1 MIIGGS
7 SSSLSGDPGN
17 GSNWMLILTGLVLIV
32 AIAAKINGWV

>member
-17 GSNWMLILTGLVLIV
+17 GSNWMLILTALILMA
-32 AIAAKINGWV
+32 AIAVKLKGWA